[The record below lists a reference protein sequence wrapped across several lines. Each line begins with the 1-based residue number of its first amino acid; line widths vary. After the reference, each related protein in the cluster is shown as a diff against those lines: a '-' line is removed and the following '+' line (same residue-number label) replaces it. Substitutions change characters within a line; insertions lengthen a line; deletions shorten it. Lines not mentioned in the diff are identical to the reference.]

1 MKNRI
6 IIGIL
11 LVLFT
16 LPLNGLISSGLTG
29 GTNYQMIG
37 NDESFKEW
45 WYSFGILAELKFPVL
60 PLSVR
65 GDLCYSWYIKNITHV
80 TSSDVNLILSA
91 KYTLTPPLMPIDFYL
106 GAGPGLH
113 IYKVGEQ
120 ELENYFGAHIYSGL
134 VIKMGMNIFAE
145 AGFGMIFPEEGS
157 WKQFNLK
164 AGVMF

>member
-16 LPLNGLISSGLTG
+16 LPLNGLISSGIKG
-29 GTNYQMIG
+29 GTTYQMFG

-45 WYSFGILAELKFPVL
+45 WYSFGLLAELNFPVL

-65 GDLCYSWYIKNITHV
+65 GELGYAWYIKTGRNIMY
-80 TSSDVNLILSA
+80 SDMNFTLSV

-113 IYKVGEQ
+113 IYKVEEQ
-120 ELENYFGAHIYSGL
+120 ETKNYFGAHIYSGL
-134 VIKMGMNIFAE
+134 GIKMGMNIFAE

-157 WKQFNLK
+157 WNQINLK
-164 AGVMF
+164 AGLMF